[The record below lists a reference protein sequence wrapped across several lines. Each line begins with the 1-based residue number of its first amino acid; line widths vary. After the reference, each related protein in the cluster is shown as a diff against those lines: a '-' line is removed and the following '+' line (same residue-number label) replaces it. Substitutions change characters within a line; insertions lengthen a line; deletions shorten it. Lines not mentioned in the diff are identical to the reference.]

1 MPSLVEIVYVVPEKE
16 VFECRQ
22 CIFTISFLSPLGKVE
37 DPLFEKK
44 NHKKSLFKRRQCIFA
59 IFLSYEKGVVL

>member
-1 MPSLVEIVYVVPEKE
+1 MPSLVEIVYVVPEKK

-44 NHKKSLFKRRQCIFA
+44 TKNESSLPA
-59 IFLSYEKGVVL
+59 MLYAN

>member
-1 MPSLVEIVYVVPEKE
+1 MISRCFVPSLVEIVHVVPEKK

-37 DPLFEKK
+37 DPLFGIKPQNES
-44 NHKKSLFKRRQCIFA
+44 SLPA
-59 IFLSYEKGVVL
+59 MLYAN